1 LVLPCEILL
10 IIPGAENTSSISTVN
25 GEAEELGSYFYRF
38 AMAKMLVTI
47 ALLKNRTLVT
57 KIRQAVLEVVRKQ
70 IRELLGSDSDQESHD
85 LVSAHLQNMNM
96 DDDDGSED
104 GGEGSDIDE
113 EEEDEEEEEEED
125 ESCRLPGFKLHSHDV
140 FDYLWQKL
148 PSGYQ
153 SYKIKIDFDQGYL
166 YIRTVPGVIH
176 SKAATAFQ
184 DTITLWA
191 RNAGTVPVTALSP
204 LENFSDT
211 SMVPL
216 ENHS

>member
-1 LVLPCEILL
+1 
-10 IIPGAENTSSISTVN
+10 
-25 GEAEELGSYFYRF
+25 
-38 AMAKMLVTI
+38 M

-70 IRELLGSDSDQESHD
+70 IRELLGSDSDQESDD

-113 EEEDEEEEEEED
+113 EEEDEED

-148 PSGYQ
+148 PSEYQ

>member
-1 LVLPCEILL
+1 
-10 IIPGAENTSSISTVN
+10 
-25 GEAEELGSYFYRF
+25 
-38 AMAKMLVTI
+38 M
-47 ALLKNRTLVT
+47 KNRTLVT

-70 IRELLGSDSDQESHD
+70 IWELLGSDSDQESD
-85 LVSAHLQNMNM
+85 DFVSAHLQNMNL

-104 GGEGSDIDE
+104 GGEGSVI
-113 EEEDEEEEEEED
+113 DEEEEEEED

-166 YIRTVPGVIH
+166 YIRTVPAVIH

-184 DTITLWA
+184 DTITLCA

-204 LENFSDT
+204 LEKFSDT
-211 SMVPL
+211 SMVHL
-216 ENHS
+216 EP